1 MAILAAVYHL
11 THYKYDRPVVL
22 GPQVIRLQPAP
33 HSRTKVLSHSLKVG
47 PANHFVNLQQDPYG
61 NFLARFV
68 FPEPVTEL
76 KIEVDLVADMTV
88 YNPFDFFVEPAAEI
102 FPFEYPEE
110 ISADLA
116 IYRTPEPAGP
126 LLSAF
131 LQTIDRHPTN
141 TVNFVVD
148 LNARLQREIAY
159 IVRMETGVF
168 SPEETLAAKKG
179 SCRDTSWLLVQ

>member
-33 HSRTKVLSHSLKVG
+33 HSRTKVLSHSLKVE

-88 YNPFDFFVEPAAEI
+88 YNPFDFFVEPSAEI

-110 ISADLA
+110 ISDDLA

-131 LQTIDRHPTN
+131 LQTIDRSPTN
-141 TVNFVVD
+141 TVNFLLD

-168 SPEETLAAKKG
+168 SPEE
-179 SCRDTSWLLVQ
+179 